1 MPSPI
6 AFSTTSILVAETS
19 PALTVWQV
27 QEAIA
32 LAPTSPQLRLVLHR
46 VQAGFPS
53 PAMDYIEEGLDLNDY
68 LVRHRAASFLFTVQ
82 GYSMQGAGIVDG
94 DKVVVDRSIDP
105 QHNHI
110 VIAVVDGEYT
120 IKRLYWRGSR
130 IELRPENPAFQPICF
145 ADGKQL
151 EIWGVVVGVVRRC
164 LV

>member
-1 MPSPI
+1 MPPTAVLSMPPP
-6 AFSTTSILVAETS
+6 LVAETRRE
-19 PALTVWQV
+19 PTVSQV

-32 LAPTSPQLRLVLHR
+32 LVPTSPPLRLVLHR

-53 PAMDYIEEGLDLNDY
+53 PATDYIEEGLDLNDY

-145 ADGKQL
+145 VDGSQL

>member
-1 MPSPI
+1 M
-6 AFSTTSILVAETS
+6 EHRR
-19 PALTVWQV
+19 ALTLEQQAV
-27 QEAIA
+27 ELLPAMPRSA
-32 LAPTSPQLRLVLHR
+32 LPSFVFSIP
-46 VQAGFPS
+46 AGFPS
-53 PAMDYIEEGLDLNDY
+53 PATDYIEEGLDLNDY

-82 GYSMQGAGIVDG
+82 GYSMQGAGIVEG

-105 QHNHI
+105 QHSHI

-120 IKRLYWRGSR
+120 IKRLYWRGNR

-145 ADGKQL
+145 ADGSQL

>member
-1 MPSPI
+1 MPPPAI
-6 AFSTTSILVAETS
+6 ISTPPTVVAQVGVAQTIS
-19 PALTVWQV
+19 QFAATV
-27 QEAIA
+27 AHD
-32 LAPTSPQLRLVLHR
+32 PTSPPLRLVLYR

-53 PAMDYIEEGLDLNDY
+53 PATDYLEEGLDLNDY

-105 QHNHI
+105 QHGHI

-120 IKRLYWRGSR
+120 IKRLYWRGNR
-130 IELRPENPAFQPICF
+130 IELRPENPAFKPICF
-145 ADGKQL
+145 ADGSHL